1 MSVQD
6 ITSGD
11 HSGENKVEAWDK
23 ERGELTARIGE
34 LDKIVAEYSFGLMK
48 ERGDHQKAE

>member
-11 HSGENKVEAWDK
+11 HSGENKVEPWDK
-23 ERGELTARIGE
+23 ERGELTARIEE
-34 LDKIVAEYSFGLMK
+34 LNKVVAG
-48 ERGDHQKAE
+48 